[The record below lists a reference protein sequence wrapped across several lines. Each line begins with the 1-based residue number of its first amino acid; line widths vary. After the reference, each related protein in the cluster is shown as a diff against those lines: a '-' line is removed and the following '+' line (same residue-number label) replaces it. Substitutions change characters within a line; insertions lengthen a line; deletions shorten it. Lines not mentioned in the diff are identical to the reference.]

1 MLLNDLL
8 LSQYVTSLDECTLLN
23 EVESTGLPSISAI
36 QFVVKGRV
44 KEDSLTKVT
53 TLVGGLYLAKLFQ
66 LEKILRFVISFDHL
80 SLLINLEFTRL
91 LK

>member
-1 MLLNDLL
+1 MLFNDLL

-53 TLVGGLYLAKLFQ
+53 TLVGGLYLSKLFQ